1 MCDDTTKNN
10 ILNNCI
16 QDIGEKFMKEEMMDN
31 QLMFEQVQR
40 KPLEIRKVDFMAFS
54 LEALRKG

>member
-1 MCDDTTKNN
+1 
-10 ILNNCI
+10 
-16 QDIGEKFMKEEMMDN
+16 MKEEMMDN